1 MLYYRK
7 RRMIYMLRKIVKLI
21 EKELETKREVRY
33 LEQQLRWK
41 YREASEHKEKAIE
54 AFRKNKH
61 LVGKSYMTRYDTTY
75 NEIDELHKKIDN
87 FNKE

>member
-1 MLYYRK
+1 MLK
-7 RRMIYMLRKIVKLI
+7 KIVKLI
-21 EKELETKREVRY
+21 EKELENKREVKY

-41 YREASEHKEKAIE
+41 YREVSERKEKAIE
-54 AFRKNKH
+54 AFRNDKH
-61 LVGKSYMTRYDTTY
+61 LVGKLYMTQYDTTY

>member
-1 MLYYRK
+1 MLK
-7 RRMIYMLRKIVKLI
+7 KIVKLI
-21 EKELETKREVRY
+21 EKELENKREVKY

-41 YREASEHKEKAIE
+41 YREAAEQKEKAITAYRNE
-54 AFRKNKH
+54 KH
-61 LVGKSYMTRYDTTY
+61 LVGKLYMTQYDTTH

>member
-1 MLYYRK
+1 MLK
-7 RRMIYMLRKIVKLI
+7 KIVKLI

-54 AFRKNKH
+54 AYRNEKYMI
-61 LVGKSYMTRYDTTY
+61 GKTHMKTHDRAIS
-75 NEIDELHKKIDN
+75 EVLELQDKIN
-87 FNKE
+87 NLTKE

>member
-1 MLYYRK
+1 MLK
-7 RRMIYMLRKIVKLI
+7 KIVKLI

-54 AFRKNKH
+54 AFRKDKH
-61 LVGKSYMTRYDTTY
+61 LVGKRYMTKYDTTY